1 MTNRS
6 PSSAA
11 QTGPTIHRK
20 MTTGPDDEGLIVV
33 RKLVIRGWPVVH
45 TVHSPSAMVTAC
57 RFVGKRCRGRA
68 TRFVDGVAGRSGL
81 FWCLL
86 RVEVKAYA
94 GAEVLGLAVGV
105 VVGVA
110 SGCSGGVAL
119 VGGTK

>member
-1 MTNRS
+1 MTNRA

-57 RFVGKRCRGRA
+57 RFVGKRCRGRRRVSLMA
-68 TRFVDGVAGRSGL
+68 SEGAAVSFGACYGSRSRRMRVPRCWAWRWASWWVLRLGV
-81 FWCLL
+81 
-86 RVEVKAYA
+86 RV
-94 GAEVLGLAVGV
+94 G
-105 VVGVA
+105 
-110 SGCSGGVAL
+110 SRW
-119 VGGTK
+119 